1 MLGSGYYAL
10 NIALTATYVVVR
22 ENYRHKP
29 LASQNMLIFGE
40 VNDFESWE
48 RYLGFLCGMYGLFRA
63 YKARS
68 RQAAIASLVDYA
80 QIFVAVM
87 ALVCSPF
94 LLAYYVIA
102 YLLIYLLFPQPMLPL
117 HERLDKLTPEAVLDD
132 VRTPGCDTTWVIYHY
147 APYHRECRLVAP
159 VVADLA
165 ARYATDRLKFGA
177 LDVGEFTKTAQRLG
191 LDLSAVSPSLPAL
204 ILYDKGEEVARL
216 PYKRG
221 RGGLAGGGW
230 TGKDVVKAFELD
242 MRYTRS
248 LQKAEGKKAQ

>member
-1 MLGSGYYAL
+1 M
-10 NIALTATYVVVR
+10 I
-22 ENYRHKP
+22 
-29 LASQNMLIFGE
+29 IFGE
-40 VNDFESWE
+40 VDDFEGWE
-48 RYLGFLCGMYGLFRA
+48 RYAGFLCGMYGLFRA

-68 RQAAIASLVDYA
+68 RQAGIAALVDYA

-102 YLLIYLLFPQPMLPL
+102 YGLIYLLFPQPMLPL
-117 HERLDKLTPEAVLDD
+117 HERLEKLTPEMVLDD
-132 VRTPGCDTTWVIYHY
+132 VRQPGCDTTWIIYHY

-165 ARYATDRLKFGA
+165 ARYGTDRLKFAA

-191 LDLSAVSPSLPAL
+191 LDLSAVSTSLPAL
-204 ILYDKGEEVARL
+204 ILYEKGEEVARL
-216 PYKRG
+216 PYRRG
-221 RGGLAGGGW
+221 SGGLAGAGW
-230 TGKDVVKAFELD
+230 GAKDVVKAFELD

-248 LQKAEGKKAQ
+248 LQKASEGKKGQ

>member
-1 MLGSGYYAL
+1 MLF
-10 NIALTATYVVVR
+10 V
-22 ENYRHKP
+22 
-29 LASQNMLIFGE
+29 GE

-48 RYLGFLCGMYGLFRA
+48 RYLAFLCGMYGLFRA

-68 RQAAIASLVDYA
+68 RQAAIAALVDYA

-87 ALVCSPF
+87 SLVCSPF
-94 LLAYYVIA
+94 LLAYYVLA
-102 YLLIYLLFPQPMLPL
+102 YSLIYLLFPQPMLPL
-117 HERLDKLTPEAVLDD
+117 HERVEKLTPEGVLED
-132 VRTPGCDTTWVIYHY
+132 VRAPGCDTTWVIYHY

-165 ARYATDRLKFGA
+165 ARYGTDRLRFGA

-191 LDLSAVSPSLPAL
+191 LDLSAVSTSLPAL
-204 ILYDKGEEVARL
+204 ILYEKGEEVARL

-221 RGGLAGGGW
+221 SGGLAGAGW
-230 TGKDVVKAFELD
+230 GAKDAAKALELD

-248 LQKAEGKKAQ
+248 LQKAEGKKGQ